1 MTADVPTLL
10 LITILSSVVM
20 AGALLLLGWRNRQDG
35 LQYWAAALLLAA
47 AGYVLFLLR
56 GLIPDVFSV
65 VLGNVLV
72 SASFALLL
80 AAVRCFHALPMR
92 WLAVLAP
99 AACMVPLILGVG
111 DNFSLRVSLVGG
123 VMLLQ
128 VLWLLWLLWTLGQ
141 HRVDRGGRGAQLLM
155 AGMALEALVLLAR
168 TISGVLIFQESSGF
182 LQGNAVQTYSFMTAF
197 VGLLVTS
204 MGFVFMGKDRADAIN
219 HRLAAVDDLTGVANR
234 RAIIAALDLDVA
246 RAVRSREPLA
256 LMMLDIDHFKQV
268 NDRWGHQAGDA
279 VLRAVAQ
286 GLQQRVRAQDL
297 IGRYGGEEFLLVL
310 PHTAREGAQ
319 QLAQELCAAV
329 QATPCTWGEESIP
342 VTVSIGV
349 FAGCLEPGVQ
359 SDQLLQAADSAM
371 YRAKAAGRNAVAMA
385 HPLAR
390 QRVLTRACKNPAT
403 LPAAL

>member
-10 LITILSSVVM
+10 LMTILSSVVM

-35 LQYWAAALLLAA
+35 LQYWAAGMLLAA
-47 AGYVLFLLR
+47 VGYVLFLLR
-56 GLIPDVFSV
+56 GSISDVFSV

-72 SASFALLL
+72 SASFSLLL

-92 WLAVLAP
+92 WLTVLAP
-99 AACMVPLILGVG
+99 AAFMVPLIVGVG
-111 DNFSLRVSLVGG
+111 DNFSLRVSLVGA

-128 VLWLLWLLWTLGQ
+128 VLWLLWTLGQ
-141 HRVDRGGRGAQLLM
+141 QRTDRGGRGAQLLM

-168 TISGVLIFQESSGF
+168 AVSGVLVFQESRGF

-219 HRLAAVDDLTGVANR
+219 HRLAAQDDLTGVANR
-234 RAIIAALDLDVA
+234 RAIIAALDRDVA

-286 GLQQRVRAQDL
+286 VLQQRVRAQDL

-310 PHTAREGAQ
+310 PNTPREGAY

-329 QATPCTWGEESIP
+329 QATSCAWGKETIP

-349 FAGCLEPGVQ
+349 FAGCLQPDVQ

-385 HPLAR
+385 HPLPGGSG
-390 QRVLTRACKNPAT
+390 C
-403 LPAAL
+403 

>member
-10 LITILSSVVM
+10 LMTILSSVVM

-35 LQYWAAALLLAA
+35 LQYWATGLLLAA

-56 GLIPDVFSV
+56 GRIPDVFSV

-80 AAVRCFHALPMR
+80 AAVRCFYALPMR

-99 AACMVPLILGVG
+99 VAFMVPLIVGVG
-111 DNFSLRVSLVGG
+111 DSFSLRVSLVGG

-128 VLWLLWLLWTLGQ
+128 VLWLLWTLGQ
-141 HRVDRGGRGAQLLM
+141 QRTDRGGRGAQLLM

-168 TISGVLIFQESSGF
+168 AVSGVLVFQESRGF

-219 HRLAAVDDLTGVANR
+219 RRLAAVDDLTGVANR
-234 RAIIAALDLDVA
+234 RAIIAALDRDVA

-279 VLRAVAQ
+279 VLHAVAQ
-286 GLQQRVRAQDL
+286 VLQQRVRAQDL

-310 PHTAREGAQ
+310 PDTPREGAY
-319 QLAQELCAAV
+319 QLAQALCAAV
-329 QATPCTWGEESIP
+329 QATSCAWGQEIIP

-349 FAGCLEPGVQ
+349 FAGCLEAGVQ

-385 HPLAR
+385 HPLPGGSG
-390 QRVLTRACKNPAT
+390 C
-403 LPAAL
+403 

>member
-92 WLAVLAP
+92 WLALLAP
-99 AACMVPLILGVG
+99 AAIVALLMIWVG
-111 DNFSLRVSLVGG
+111 DNFPLRVSLVGG

-234 RAIIAALDLDVA
+234 RAIIAALDRDVA
-246 RAVRSREPLA
+246 RAVRLREPLA

-286 GLQQRVRAQDL
+286 GLQQRLRAQDL
-297 IGRYGGEEFLLVL
+297 IGRYGGEEFLVVL

-319 QLAQELCAAV
+319 QLAQALCAAV

-385 HPLAR
+385 HPLPGSG
-390 QRVLTRACKNPAT
+390 C
-403 LPAAL
+403 

>member
-10 LITILSSVVM
+10 LMTILSSVVM

-35 LQYWAAALLLAA
+35 LQYWAAGLLLAA

-56 GLIPDVFSV
+56 GSIPDVFSV

-99 AACMVPLILGVG
+99 VAFMVPLIVGVG

-128 VLWLLWLLWTLGQ
+128 VLWLLWTLGQ
-141 HRVDRGGRGAQLLM
+141 QRTGQGGRGAQLLM

-168 TISGVLIFQESSGF
+168 AVSGVLVFQESSGF

-219 HRLAAVDDLTGVANR
+219 HRLAAQDDLTGVANR
-234 RAIIAALDLDVA
+234 RAIIAALDRDVA

-279 VLRAVAQ
+279 VLHAVAQ
-286 GLQQRVRAQDL
+286 VLQQRMRAQDL

-310 PHTAREGAQ
+310 PNTPREGAY
-319 QLAQELCAAV
+319 QLAQALCAAV
-329 QATPCTWGEESIP
+329 QATSCAWGQETIP

-371 YRAKAAGRNAVAMA
+371 YRAKAAGRNAVALA
-385 HPLAR
+385 HPLPGGSG
-390 QRVLTRACKNPAT
+390 C
-403 LPAAL
+403 

>member
-286 GLQQRVRAQDL
+286 GLQQRLRAQDL
-297 IGRYGGEEFLLVL
+297 IGRYGGEEFLVVL

-390 QRVLTRACKNPAT
+390 QRVLTRACKKPAT

>member
-35 LQYWAAALLLAA
+35 LQYWAAGLLLAA
-47 AGYVLFLLR
+47 AGYALFLLR
-56 GLIPDVFSV
+56 GNIPDVFSV

-72 SASFALLL
+72 SASFSFLL

-92 WLAVLAP
+92 WLALLAP
-99 AACMVPLILGVG
+99 AALMAPLMMWSGA
-111 DNFSLRVSLVGG
+111 NFPLRVALACT

-128 VLWLLWLLWTLGQ
+128 VLWLLWTLVQ
-141 HRVDRGGRGAQLLM
+141 HRHDRDGRGVQLLM

-219 HRLAAVDDLTGVANR
+219 HRLAAQDDLTGVASR
-234 RAIIAALDLDVA
+234 RAIIAALDRDVA
-246 RAVRSREPLA
+246 RAVRSGEPLA

-279 VLRAVAQ
+279 VLRRVVQ
-286 GLQQRVRAQDL
+286 VLQQRVRAQDL

-310 PHTAREGAQ
+310 PNTPSKGAY
-319 QLAQELCAAV
+319 QLAQDLCAAV
-329 QATPCTWGEESIP
+329 QATSCAWGPETIP

-349 FAGCLEPGVQ
+349 FAGCLEPQVQ

-385 HPLAR
+385 HPLPGSG
-390 QRVLTRACKNPAT
+390 C
-403 LPAAL
+403 

>member
-286 GLQQRVRAQDL
+286 GLQQRLRAQDL
-297 IGRYGGEEFLLVL
+297 IGRYGGEEFLVVL

-319 QLAQELCAAV
+319 QLAQALCAAV

-385 HPLAR
+385 HPLPGSG
-390 QRVLTRACKNPAT
+390 C
-403 LPAAL
+403 